1 MEPKYGTIG
10 PELAENAAAPLEES
24 CPGYAL
30 RLTSFTLMAMAQNF
44 TQLRGTTGR
53 DISQTMVPWS
63 PRNGCFM
70 DGDSIVIP
78 PKM

>member
-53 DISQTMVPWS
+53 DIS
-63 PRNGCFM
+63 
-70 DGDSIVIP
+70 
-78 PKM
+78 